1 MSKNQAPDPPISM
14 LLWLR
19 PPSWFRHLRAF
30 IYPAQ
35 EHSEGDIINIEIG
48 GAGGQVFGHTQ
59 SLRAFIY
66 PDTDREKTE
75 KYTKSMWS
83 ISIIL
88 HFVIFFDFVLSH
100 FERFC
105 TYSFSVNLG
114 LSILGRL
121 GDIHFEGAWG

>member
-1 MSKNQAPDPPISM
+1 M

-66 PDTDREKTE
+66 PDTEHKNAQTNKIKQMI
-75 KYTKSMWS
+75 KY
-83 ISIIL
+83 IL
-88 HFVIFFDFVLSH
+88 VILYFTTFMDFVLS
-100 FERFC
+100 RFGQV
-105 TYSFSVNLG
+105 YIQSFWVNLC
-114 LSILGRL
+114 LSIQDDTVYNNVG
-121 GDIHFEGAWG
+121 